1 MLQEKTSKYKLII
14 KHFCVNIL
22 VIPLFGGVFLTDKSR
37 TLLSSV
43 SGLALFSVGAYRIF
57 TNNLETM
64 SILVAYIFLIGG
76 LIGFV
81 FSVVKLSRIDRA

>member
-1 MLQEKTSKYKLII
+1 M
-14 KHFCVNIL
+14 
-22 VIPLFGGVFLTDKSR
+22 TDKSR
-37 TLLSSV
+37 TVLNSV

-57 TNNLETM
+57 TNNLEAM